1 MVIGC
6 MIAGPFVHSVTLE
19 QLALALVMEFVLLGI
34 RIIVRVVALTPL
46 VLSILAVEL
55 EIA

>member
-1 MVIGC
+1 
-6 MIAGPFVHSVTLE
+6 MIAGPFVHSVTLV
-19 QLALALVMEFVLLGI
+19 QLALALVVEFVLLGI